1 MYEVKSFSLG
11 ELPGLSA
18 KQVEAHLGLYTGYVK
33 NVNRMLADITEYK
46 KDSEKNA
53 VALSEIMRRFAFEFN
68 GMRLHELYFEQFEK
82 KEGSLSLVGEGIVKQ
97 WGSEE
102 AWSAEFKRVGMMRG
116 IGWVLLVRDE
126 ATGRLMNIWVS
137 DHELGHLAGTKV
149 LLAMDVW
156 EHAYLLDYLPSE
168 RAKYIE
174 SFFSNLSWQ
183 VVESRG

>member
-1 MYEVKSFSLG
+1 MYEVKTFSLG
-11 ELPGLSA
+11 ELAGLSS
-18 KQVEAHLGLYTGYVK
+18 KQIEAHLGLYAGYVK
-33 NVNRMLADITEYK
+33 NVNRLFTDILEYK

-53 VALSEIMRRFAFEFN
+53 VALAELMRRFAFEFN

-82 KEGSLSLVGEGIVKQ
+82 REGTGSKVGEAIVAQ
-97 WGSEE
+97 WGTEE
-102 AWSAEFKRVGMMRG
+102 AWIAEFKAMGMMRG

-126 ATGRLMNIWVS
+126 VTGRLMNIWVS
-137 DHELGHLAGTKV
+137 DHELGHLAGVTV

-156 EHAYLLDYLPSE
+156 EHAYLVDYLPSE

-174 SFFSNLSWQ
+174 AFFSNLQWS